1 MLRRTFVKELAVLA
15 SVASIANNSH
25 FAAARNCPSDDITA
39 AHIPRW
45 RGFNLQGRFPS
56 PGHPYDAPAFDEFD
70 FATMGEWGF
79 DFARLPLSY
88 WDWGSRDDW
97 TVIRE
102 EPLKQIDRAVDLG
115 KQHNIHI
122 NINFHRIPGYCI
134 NQRELEPADLFTG
147 TTPQR
152 EKALN
157 AAKFHWQAFARRYKG
172 IPNRQL
178 SFDLINEPP
187 KMRSYEG
194 ALEERYVEIVNA
206 LVSAIREIDPNRL
219 IFADGMNIGQAPVVG
234 IMNLGLVQST
244 RGYQPK
250 AISHY
255 TATWVP
261 KDEFETFNPPTWP
274 LTDDLGQVWDRAYL
288 QRVYVDLYKV
298 ITGKGVQ
305 VHVGEWGCFNKTP
318 HEVALAWMTD
328 CLAVWK
334 QAGWGNSL
342 WNLRGAF
349 GVIDSERADVTY
361 EDFKGHKLDRK
372 MLELLRN
379 A

>member
-1 MLRRTFVKELAVLA
+1 MRRRDFVKDLAFLSAISAAVPKSGL
-15 SVASIANNSH
+15 
-25 FAAARNCPSDDITA
+25 AAAAGFPDEDITA

-45 RGFNLQGRFPS
+45 RGFNIQGRFGW
-56 PGHPYDAPAFDEFD
+56 PGHPYDGPAFDEFD
-70 FATMGEWGF
+70 FVTMAEWGF
-79 DFARLPLSY
+79 NFARLPLSY
-88 WDWGSRDDW
+88 WVWGNRDDW
-97 TVIRE
+97 SVIRD
-102 EPLKQIDRAVDLG
+102 EPLKQIDKAVELG

-157 AAKFHWQAFARRYKG
+157 AAKFHWQAFAKRYKG

-194 ALEERYVEIVNA
+194 ALEERYVEIVNV
-206 LVSAIREIDPNRL
+206 LVGGIREIDPHRL

-234 IMNLGLVQST
+234 IVPLGLVQST

-250 AISHY
+250 AVSHY

-274 LTDDLGQVWDRAYL
+274 LKDDKGQLWDRAYL
-288 QRVYVDLYKV
+288 QKVYVDLYKV
-298 ITGKGVQ
+298 ITDKGVQ

-342 WNLRGAF
+342 WNLRGSF
-349 GVIDSERADVTY
+349 GVMDSERTDVQY
-361 EDFKGHKLDRK
+361 EDYKGHKLDRK